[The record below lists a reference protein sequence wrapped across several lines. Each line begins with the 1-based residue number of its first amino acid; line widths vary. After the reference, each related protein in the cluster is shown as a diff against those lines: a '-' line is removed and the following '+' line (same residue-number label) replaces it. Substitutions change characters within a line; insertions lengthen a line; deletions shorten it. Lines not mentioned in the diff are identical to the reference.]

1 MSKTLIAKRIV
12 SFIVGAG
19 AAKIISGIV
28 THNTDPENIY
38 DSVTIVA
45 GSMVMGAVLAEHCK
59 QYTDKSIDEII
70 AIWQGEKNIFHI
82 HHA

>member
-28 THNTDPENIY
+28 THNTNPENIY
-38 DSVTIVA
+38 DSVTIIA
-45 GSMVMGAVLAEHCK
+45 GSLVMGAVLAEHCQ

-70 AIWQGEKNIFHI
+70 AIWRGEKHIFI
-82 HHA
+82 IGPQ